1 MKLKTKLPLL
11 LTSLVCTP
19 LILLGAMAFVELKSA
34 AEESSVTQVTKYLE
48 QVVAQTDRLV
58 KTAQANVELIAADSL
73 LHNYMLTED
82 EDERYTLMQRPLL
95 RKLKSIMKVF
105 PQYYEMRVILP
116 DGFEDLRLTSYFIAN
131 LKDEEEASELFIAM
145 GHDDKDDKIQFL
157 TNPDNDQFSLYVSK
171 RVSIINKAVE
181 SFNATPKVRGYF
193 VITVSLD
200 ALNTALMDSPWSG
213 ARFIVTD
220 QSGEAVLPY
229 AAKSASDISAV
240 YQALKEDSERP
251 SSFTVHE
258 LDGESYYHTSAPL
271 KSGLRLHALLPEDIL
286 LQYSKD
292 MSWLVTIITLFSVS
306 FSIPLLLFLSHF
318 QIIRPLNKLHHAFLR
333 LGKNVELIQVKT
345 SGDDELDELG
355 KEFNRMS
362 LKLFKSNEK
371 IRELAFNDPLTGL
384 PNRFMFTKHLN
395 LSLESAKCESGKL
408 AVMFIDLDN
417 FKHINDSLGHQCGDQ
432 LLHEIGD
439 RLQRNL
445 RSKDICEH
453 FSDSDMVARLGGDE
467 FTVFLGDLPSIKV
480 AEDVAKR
487 ILDIISLPV
496 SLGGKNY
503 YVSASIGIACYPF
516 NGLTTQELI
525 KNADIAMYHAK
536 KKGKGGYENFSD
548 NLSRQNDEMS
558 LIEQKM
564 HEAIENELFEL
575 YFQPIVDSKSHR
587 IVSLEALIRWYDDE
601 FGFIPP
607 DKFIPLAEKN
617 GLIMAIGDWV
627 IHQACRQL
635 RKWQDRGV
643 VDIQLAINVSAI
655 QLNKPEFAQ
664 ELYQAVRESGIIPGT
679 LYIELTESTIING
692 EQDIFVTLEWLRN
705 KGIRVALDD
714 FGTGYSSLSYLR
726 NLPIDILK
734 IDQSFIRDINNRNN
748 NVILSAVI
756 VMAHA
761 LGFKV
766 VAEGVEE
773 RGHLAFL
780 VKEGCDL
787 LQGYMFCRPQPVN
800 ETTQLLLTEIEEVAL
815 NKELG

>member
-11 LTSLVCTP
+11 FISLVCIP

-34 AEESSVTQVTKYLE
+34 AEKSSATQVTKFLE
-48 QVVAQTDRLV
+48 QVVAQTDRLI
-58 KTAQANVELIAADSL
+58 KTAQANVELIADDSL
-73 LHNYMLTED
+73 LHSYMLTED

-116 DGFEDLRLTSYFIAN
+116 DGYEDLRLTSYFIAN
-131 LKDEEEASELFIAM
+131 LKDEEEASELFISM
-145 GHDDKDDKIQFL
+145 GHDERNEKVQFI
-157 TNPDNDQFSLYVSK
+157 TNPDNDKFSLYVSK
-171 RVSIINKAVE
+171 RVEIINKAVE
-181 SFNATPKVRGYF
+181 SFNAAPKMRGYF

-200 ALNTALMDSPWSG
+200 ALNDVLLDSPWSG
-213 ARFIVTD
+213 ARFIITD
-220 QSGEAVLPY
+220 QSGSAVLPY
-229 AAKSASDISAV
+229 SAKSESDIASV
-240 YQALKEDSERP
+240 YKALKEEQESP
-251 SSFTVHE
+251 SSFSVHE
-258 LDGESYYHTSAPL
+258 LDGESYYHTSLSL
-271 KSGLRLHALLPEDIL
+271 KSGLWLHALLPEDIL
-286 LQYSKD
+286 LQYSRD
-292 MSWLVTIITLFSVS
+292 MSWLVAMITLFSVA

-318 QIIRPLNKLHHAFLR
+318 QIVRPLNKLHHAFLR

-395 LSLESAKCESGKL
+395 LSLESAKCDSGQL

-417 FKHINDSLGHQCGDQ
+417 FKHINDNLGHQSGDQ

-445 RSKDICEH
+445 RSKDFCEH

-467 FTVFLGDLPSIKV
+467 FTVFLGELPSIKT
-480 AEDVAKR
+480 AEKVAKR
-487 ILDIISLPV
+487 ILDIISLPIV
-496 SLGGKNY
+496 LGGKNY
-503 YVSASIGIACYPF
+503 YISASIGIACYPQ
-516 NGLTTQELI
+516 NGVTTQELI

-536 KKGKGGYENFSD
+536 KTGKGSYQHFSD
-548 NLSRQNDEMS
+548 SLSRQNEEFS
-558 LIEQKM
+558 VIEQKM
-564 HEAIENELFEL
+564 HEAVENERFEL
-575 YFQPIVDSKSHR
+575 YFQPIVDSSTHR

-617 GLIMAIGDWV
+617 GLIMVIGDWV
-627 IHQACRQL
+627 IREACRQL
-635 RKWQDRGV
+635 KIWQDRGIL
-643 VDIQLAINVSAI
+643 DIQLAINVSAI
-655 QLNKPEFAQ
+655 QLNNPKFAQ
-664 ELYQAVRESGIIPGT
+664 QLYQCITESGIIPGT
-679 LYIELTESTIING
+679 LYIELTETTIING
-692 EQDIFVTLEWLRN
+692 EQEIFVTLEWLRS
-705 KGIRVALDD
+705 KGIRIALDD

-734 IDQSFIRDINNRNN
+734 IDQSFIRDINNKNN

-787 LQGYMFCRPQPVN
+787 LQGYMFSRPQAADDITRILLK
-800 ETTQLLLTEIEEVAL
+800 ETKEEAS
-815 NKELG
+815 KTG

>member
-11 LTSLVCTP
+11 LTSLVCIP

-34 AEESSVTQVTKYLE
+34 AEKNNVTQVNKYLE

-58 KTAQANVELIAADSL
+58 NTAQANVELIADDSL
-73 LHNYMLTED
+73 LHNYMLTEN

-116 DGFEDLRLTSYFIAN
+116 DGYEDFRLTSYFIAN
-131 LKDEEEASELFIAM
+131 LKEEEAASELFISM
-145 GHDDKDDKIQFL
+145 GHDEHNDKAQFL
-157 TNPDNDQFSLYVSK
+157 TNPDNDKLSLYVSK
-171 RVSIINKAVE
+171 RVEIINKAVE
-181 SFNATPKVRGYF
+181 SFNAAPKVRGYF

-200 ALNTALMDSPWSG
+200 DISDVLLDSPWSG
-213 ARFIVTD
+213 GRFIITE
-220 QSGEAVLPY
+220 QSGAVVLPY
-229 AAKSASDISAV
+229 SAKTATDISSV
-240 YQALKEDSERP
+240 YQALKQDPQMP
-251 SSFTVHE
+251 SSFSVHE
-258 LDGESYYHTSAPL
+258 LDGESYYHISMPL
-271 KSGLRLHALLPEDIL
+271 KQGLWLHALLPENIL
-286 LQYSKD
+286 LQYSRD
-292 MSWLVTIITLFSVS
+292 MSWLVTIMALSTIAFA
-306 FSIPLLLFLSHF
+306 IPLLILLSHF

-333 LGKNVELIQVKT
+333 LGNNVELIQVKT
-345 SGDDELDELG
+345 SGDDELNELG
-355 KEFNRMS
+355 REFNRMS

-395 LSLESAKCESGKL
+395 LSLESAKCDRGQL

-417 FKHINDSLGHQCGDQ
+417 FKHINDSLGHQSGDL

-445 RSKDICEH
+445 RSKDFCEH

-467 FTVFLGDLPSIKV
+467 FTVFLGELPSIEL
-480 AEDVAKR
+480 AERVAKR
-487 ILDIISLPV
+487 ILEIISLPIL
-496 SLGGKNY
+496 LGGKNY
-503 YVSASIGIACYPF
+503 YISASIGIACYPQ
-516 NGLTTQELI
+516 NGVTTQALI

-536 KKGKGGYENFSD
+536 KKGKGRYQHFSD
-548 NLSRQNDEMS
+548 NLSRQNDEFS
-558 LIEQKM
+558 VIEQKM
-564 HEAIENELFEL
+564 HEAVENELFEL
-575 YFQPIVDSKSHR
+575 YFQPIVDSNTHR
-587 IVSLEALIRWYDDE
+587 IVSLEALIRWYDAE
-601 FGFIPP
+601 LGFIPP
-607 DKFIPLAEKN
+607 DKFIPLAEEN
-617 GLIMAIGDWV
+617 GLITVIGDWV
-627 IHQACRQL
+627 IREACRQL
-635 RKWQDRGV
+635 KIWQDSGIL
-643 VDIQLAINVSAI
+643 DIQLAINVSAI
-655 QLNKPEFAQ
+655 QLNNPKFAQ
-664 ELYQAVRESGIIPGT
+664 ELHQSIKESGIIPGT
-679 LYIELTESTIING
+679 LYIELTETTIING
-692 EQDIFVTLEWLRN
+692 EQEIFVTLEWLRS
-705 KGIRVALDD
+705 KGIRIALDD

-734 IDQSFIRDINNRNN
+734 IDQSFIHDINSKNN

-787 LQGYMFCRPQPVN
+787 LQGYMFSRPQPADDITRLLLK
-800 ETTQLLLTEIEEVAL
+800 ETTE
-815 NKELG
+815 KESQTG

>member
-11 LTSLVCTP
+11 LTSLVCIP

-34 AEESSVTQVTKYLE
+34 AEKSSVTQVTKYLE

-58 KTAQANVELIAADSL
+58 NTAQANVELIADDSL
-73 LHNYMLTED
+73 LHNYMLTEN

-116 DGFEDLRLTSYFIAN
+116 DGYEDLRLTSYFIAN
-131 LKDEEEASELFIAM
+131 LRDEEEASELFISM
-145 GHDDKDDKIQFL
+145 GHDEKNEKVQFI
-157 TNPDNDQFSLYVSK
+157 TNPDNDKFSLYVSK
-171 RVSIINKAVE
+171 RVDIINKAVE
-181 SFNATPKVRGYF
+181 SFNAVPKVRGYF

-200 ALNTALMDSPWSG
+200 DINDVLLDSPWSG
-213 ARFIVTD
+213 GRFIITE
-220 QSGEAVLPY
+220 QSGAVVLPY
-229 AAKSASDISAV
+229 SAKTTADISSV
-240 YQALKEDSERP
+240 YQALKQDVETP
-251 SSFTVHE
+251 SSFTIHE
-258 LDGESYYHTSAPL
+258 LDGENYYHTSMPL
-271 KSGLRLHALLPEDIL
+271 KQGLWLHALLPENIL
-286 LQYSKD
+286 LQYSRD
-292 MSWLVTIITLFSVS
+292 MTWLVTIMTLSTVAFA
-306 FSIPLLLFLSHF
+306 IPLLIFLSHF
-318 QIIRPLNKLHHAFLR
+318 QIIRPLKKLHHAFLR
-333 LGKNVELIQVKT
+333 LGSNTALIQVKT
-345 SGDDELDELG
+345 SGDDELNELG
-355 KEFNRMS
+355 REFNRMS

-395 LSLESAKCESGKL
+395 LSLESAKCDRGQL

-417 FKHINDSLGHQCGDQ
+417 FKHINDSLGHQSGDQ

-445 RSKDICEH
+445 RSKDFCEH

-467 FTVFLGDLPSIKV
+467 FTVFLGELPSIET
-480 AEDVAKR
+480 AEKVAKR
-487 ILDIISLPV
+487 ILEIISLPIL
-496 SLGGKNY
+496 LGGKNY
-503 YVSASIGIACYPF
+503 YISASIGIACYPQ
-516 NGLTTQELI
+516 NGVTTQALI

-536 KKGKGGYENFSD
+536 RKGKGGYQHFSD
-548 NLSRQNDEMS
+548 NLSRQNDEFS
-558 LIEQKM
+558 VIEQKM
-564 HEAIENELFEL
+564 HEAVENEQFEL
-575 YFQPIVDSKSHR
+575 YYQPIVDSNSHR
-587 IVSLEALIRWYDDE
+587 IVSLEALIRWYDAE

-617 GLIMAIGDWV
+617 GLITVIGDWV
-627 IHQACRQL
+627 IREACRQL
-635 RKWQDRGV
+635 KIWQDSGI

-655 QLNKPEFAQ
+655 QLNNPKFAQ
-664 ELYQAVRESGIIPGT
+664 QLYQSITESGIIPGT
-679 LYIELTESTIING
+679 LYIELTETTIING
-692 EQDIFVTLEWLRN
+692 EQEIFVTLEWLRS
-705 KGIRVALDD
+705 KGIRIALDD

-734 IDQSFIRDINNRNN
+734 IDQSFIRDINDKNN

-787 LQGYMFCRPQPVN
+787 LQGYMFSRPQ
-800 ETTQLLLTEIEEVAL
+800 TADDITRLLLKETKEE
-815 NKELG
+815 ESQTG